1 MVEGLREWFLAT
13 HHTPSPVPIS
23 SVIANSLSYSSHLP
37 QMNTFCIS
45 IFKIAY
51 NVYFYAI
58 HFPVKSVLF
67 GIMHNLLLFS
77 CINIPNNVYLLI
89 ILHHHPHLSEYH
101 PLTSAALP
109 LVSYLLQSAF

>member
-1 MVEGLREWFLAT
+1 MVEGLSNGFLAT

-23 SVIANSLSYSSHLP
+23 SVIANSLSYGPHLLETT
-37 QMNTFCIS
+37 TFCIS
-45 IFKIAY
+45 IIKIAY

-58 HFPVKSVLF
+58 HFPVKSILF

-89 ILHHHPHLSEYH
+89 ILHHHPHLLEYH
-101 PLTSAALP
+101 PLTSSALP
-109 LVSYLLQSAF
+109 LVSYLLQFDF